1 MIFVRT
7 IVPTV
12 LFVVFTTTAL
22 ASDNRS
28 LFEPFQ
34 TLLERHLT
42 EQQLPGG
49 GLVTGFDYEEA
60 LQRTET
66 QALLG
71 KQAEALAAFDPAGL
85 EGRARSVAFWINAY
99 NFFMIEQI
107 LTERPDGELV
117 SSVWDYGGR
126 VNPFRDNIF
135 QRSLFTIGGQ
145 DYSLDRMEKDIL
157 LGQEYQQKGWKDA
170 RVHFAVN
177 CASVGC
183 PPLRQAIYTEDNLE
197 TLLTENTRLA
207 LNTPRHLAIDGATLK
222 LSAIFDWYRADF
234 EEEAGSVRNF
244 IRQWSDTGIGTRV
257 NQTDAIDYLN
267 YDWSLN
273 RPENFPELSP

>member
-1 MIFVRT
+1 MISVRT
-7 IVPTV
+7 IVPILLLV
-12 LFVVFTTTAL
+12 LLSTTSL

-28 LFEPFQ
+28 LFEPYQ
-34 TLLERHLT
+34 SLLERHLT
-42 EQQLPGG
+42 EQALPGN
-49 GLVTGFDYEEA
+49 GLVTAFDYEAA
-60 LQRTET
+60 LQREDT
-66 QALLG
+66 QALPDL
-71 KQAEALAAFDPAGL
+71 LAAFDPAGL
-85 EGRARSVAFWINAY
+85 EGKAQSVAFWINAY

-107 LTERPDGELV
+107 LTERPDGKLV

-135 QRSLFTIGGQ
+135 QRPLFTVGGQ
-145 DYSLDRMEKDIL
+145 DYSLDQMEKDIL
-157 LGQEYQQKGWKDA
+157 LGRGYQQKDWKDA

-183 PPLRQAIYTEDNLE
+183 PPLRKAIYTEDNLE

-207 LNTPRHLAIDGATLK
+207 LNTPRHLTIDGSTLR
-222 LSAIFDWYRADF
+222 LSALFDWYREDF

-244 IRQWSDTGIGTRV
+244 VRQWADTDVGTRA
-257 NQTDAIDYLN
+257 NQTDAIDYID

-273 RPENFPELSP
+273 RPENFPELSQ